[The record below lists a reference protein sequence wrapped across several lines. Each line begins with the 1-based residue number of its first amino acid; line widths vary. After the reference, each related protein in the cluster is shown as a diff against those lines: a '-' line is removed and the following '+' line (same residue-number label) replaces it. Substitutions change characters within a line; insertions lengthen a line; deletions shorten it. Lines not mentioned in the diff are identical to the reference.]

1 MSEGDTMKDEGARG
15 RGDAKFFWKKTWQM
29 RGHAL
34 TEEHNYKL
42 DELAEIRARLFDGKL
57 RTNLAIDNMTA
68 RQMALLDML
77 YIDGVD
83 VEFRKEMP

>member
-1 MSEGDTMKDEGARG
+1 MKDEGARG

-29 RGHAL
+29 RGYAL

>member
-1 MSEGDTMKDEGARG
+1 MKDDGARG
-15 RGDAKFFWKKTWQM
+15 RGDAKFFWKKNWQM
-29 RGHAL
+29 RGYPL
-34 TEEHNYKL
+34 SEEHKYKL
-42 DELAEIRARLFDGKL
+42 DELAEIRARLFDGKV
-57 RTNLAIDNMTA
+57 RADDKVDNMLA